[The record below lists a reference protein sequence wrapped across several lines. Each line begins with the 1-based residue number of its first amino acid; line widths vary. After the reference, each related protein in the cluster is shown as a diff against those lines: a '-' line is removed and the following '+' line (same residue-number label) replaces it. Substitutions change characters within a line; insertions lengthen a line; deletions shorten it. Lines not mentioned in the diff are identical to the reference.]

1 VRGILIA
8 LVWLPL
14 SSSPCVL
21 VHFAMFLTFSF
32 PFLLCQAT
40 AFMPIAPV
48 EQICAPTS
56 KLLLTPNQ
64 RPTSLHPIQ
73 CSHISE
79 SHTDRVTRAALN
91 NEGSHISDPHT
102 DRVTRAAFIA
112 AFLGVSVL
120 ISPQALAADDNKASD
135 PSWAAHDGPF
145 ADSEFA
151 GYAMSPSGLK
161 YKDVVA
167 GSGAQP
173 EADPLKSPTEHLFPN
188 IL

>member
-1 VRGILIA
+1 MRGILIA

-64 RPTSLHPIQ
+64 RTTSMQPIQ
-73 CSHISE
+73 CSHISD
-79 SHTDRVTRAALN
+79 S
-91 NEGSHISDPHT
+91 HT

-145 ADSEFA
+145 DDSEFA
-151 GYAMSPSGLK
+151 GYAMLPSGLK

-173 EADPLKSPTEHLFPN
+173 EADPLKSPSEHLFPN
-188 IL
+188 TL